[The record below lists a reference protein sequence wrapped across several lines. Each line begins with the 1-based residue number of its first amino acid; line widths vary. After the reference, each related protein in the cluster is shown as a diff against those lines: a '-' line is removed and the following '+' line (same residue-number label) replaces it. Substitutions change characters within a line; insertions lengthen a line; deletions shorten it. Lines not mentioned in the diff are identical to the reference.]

1 MKTANQTKKCT
12 FDVVCKSEQAGLSWV
27 CQTRDGKILLHNA
40 VGGLSLVSACRTSLY
55 TMLSSTSTPS
65 QAVTRASYSQETDT
79 LYFVQRSSG
88 ELVSDTASDTLW
100 KVPHLKDQHLID
112 WSPEPVISA
121 ADAEAVDL
129 QLFDCGGKVVCQ
141 LVKQLNTYKLFDLNN
156 KKTWRYLNPHDLT
169 GCKFIDASDYT
180 LLVGSKAPTETNADR
195 DWPQVTYV
203 LMSYS
208 KDWVVENHKKLKY
221 LEGVSIEWITTVDRY
236 VWIMFADCKL
246 VVVDLQHH
254 PSSVV
259 VHERLDSVPLKVEV
273 HHHSKKILL
282 GFAHKLEIWRSDGNL
297 EACLKISH
305 LSDSLEKAIPDRMS
319 TKQAAGPP
327 ELENIIA
334 PYDFVLVEHTDNVV
348 IMVETSGKSSQ
359 KRGPPAIWIL
369 DLAKSATTLMRLQF
383 LTHSLANQLDPSPC
397 PQNVASF
404 WDRWTLRLVLC
415 SGKIFLT
422 ATQILNPTT
431 ATLLRLNPE

>member
-1 MKTANQTKKCT
+1 M
-12 FDVVCKSEQAGLSWV
+12 FDVVCKSDQAGLSWV
-27 CQTRDGKILLHNA
+27 CQTLDGKILLHNS

-55 TMLSSTSTPS
+55 TMLSSTSTPF

-88 ELVSDTASDTLW
+88 ELVSGTASDTLW
-100 KVPHLKDQHLID
+100 KVPNLKHQQLTD

-141 LVKQLNTYKLFDLNN
+141 LVKQLNTYKVFDLNT

-203 LMSYS
+203 LMSYT

-221 LEGVSIEWITTVDRY
+221 LEGVSIEWITTLDRY

-246 VVVDLQHH
+246 VVVDLQHQ

-259 VHERLDSVPLKVEV
+259 VHQRLDSVPLKVEV

-282 GFAHKLEIWRSDGNL
+282 GFADKLEIWRSDGNL
-297 EACLKISH
+297 EASIQISH
-305 LSDSLEKAIPDRMS
+305 LSESVEKNTPQRLGTTYTTVA
-319 TKQAAGPP
+319 P
-327 ELENIIA
+327 ELQYEIA
-334 PYDFVLVEHTDNVV
+334 PYDFVLVEHTDIVV
-348 IMVETSGKSSQ
+348 MMVETSSKSSQ
-359 KRGPPAIWIL
+359 MRIPPAIWIV
-369 DLAKSATTLMRLQF
+369 DLTKSPNAPTKLQF
-383 LTHSLANQLDPSPC
+383 QTHALANQLDPSPS
-397 PQNVASF
+397 QESFVNF

-422 ATQILNPTT
+422 AQTLNPTA
-431 ATLLRLNPE
+431 ATLLRLNLE